1 VLGEYAMPSLEN
13 GITKEDLKIFTEEI
27 IHQFHVS
34 IEGVRDEGRR
44 LAEDV
49 ARVNKRLETTRGR
62 RSESLFLKFPR
73 TGVGVALWS
82 YFSNNLV
89 IIYSWFSNAPF

>member
-1 VLGEYAMPSLEN
+1 MLSYVLGEYAMPSLEN

-49 ARVNKRLETTRGR
+49 ARVNKRLDSIHEGLKR
-62 RSESLFLKFPR
+62 ESRKQQEE
-73 TGVGVALWS
+73 GGA
-82 YFSNNLV
+82 NL
-89 IIYSWFSNAPF
+89 YS